1 MDMNICNIGSLRLL
15 KLSCREEE
23 KWILCFGQS
32 TLSLREK
39 NMKRVWECFLLIHYY
54 IFSMA
59 TLFFSLLLD
68 WYGHL
73 CGLFTKIW
81 TTLEGGALRIFLGNL
96 FETMLIN
103 NLRKL
108 CFISN
113 TLSTRVQTMDRC
125 CANVW
130 QKYGL
135 SLLLGVS
142 VAFWYCKQ
150 LTRPRR
156 SSVSEIVYTKEFH
169 LSVCLQFTCEWVK
182 PS

>member
-1 MDMNICNIGSLRLL
+1 MQYQLSKTLEVELPGRREMNPLL
-15 KLSCREEE
+15 WTKCTKPER
-23 KWILCFGQS
+23 K
-32 TLSLREK
+32 K
-39 NMKRVWECFLLIHYY
+39 HMKRVWECFLLIHCY
-54 IFSMA
+54 ISFMT

-68 WYGHL
+68 WCCLL

-81 TTLEGGALRIFLGNL
+81 TTLEGGALRRFLGNL

-113 TLSTRVQTMDRC
+113 TLSARVQTMDRC

-169 LSVCLQFTCEWVK
+169 LSVCLQFTCEWAK